1 MKPLVQTEKLGK
13 YYPRGGGLFTRGTF
27 TRAVDGVDLTVGTGE
42 TVGLVGESGSGKSTL
57 GRLILR
63 LVEPS
68 FGRVTFDGH
77 EITSLSAREL
87 QPLRRRMQ
95 IIFQDPYSSLN
106 PRMTVRDIL
115 AEPLRIHKLTARGSE
130 EEGRIV
136 ELLKRVGMRPEI
148 LDRYPHEFSGGQ
160 RQRLGIARSLAVQ
173 PDFIVCD
180 EPVSALDVSIQA
192 QIVNLLLDLQEELG
206 VAYLFISH
214 DLRVVEHISHRV
226 VVLYAGHIVEEASAE
241 RLYRGAIHP
250 YTRTLLAAV
259 PGNEAARRALPV
271 LTDATSPAR
280 AAEEDGCPY
289 FPRCPSGKPGTCDVT
304 MPEMSVTSDDTNHR
318 FACHFP
324 ESP

>member
-13 YYPRGGGLFTRGTF
+13 YYPRGGGLFSRRSF
-27 TRAVDGVDLTVGTGE
+27 TRAVDGVDLTVGAGE

-63 LVEPS
+63 LIEPS

-77 EITSLSAREL
+77 EITALSAREL

-130 EEGRIV
+130 EEDRIT

-160 RQRLGIARSLAVQ
+160 RQRIGIARSLAVQ

-226 VVLYAGHIVEEASAE
+226 VVLYAGHVVEEASAE
-241 RLYRGAIHP
+241 RLYERAVHP

-271 LTDATSPAR
+271 VPEGAPAR
-280 AAEEDGCPY
+280 VSEEDGCPY
-289 FPRCPSGKPGTCDVT
+289 FPRCPAGKAGVCDVT
-304 MPEMSVTSDDTNHR
+304 MPEMTFVRGDETHR

-324 ESP
+324 EGT